1 MPARPVDRRQRPWNK
16 GLLIGQ
22 KKPLEPKHVW
32 SIRVRLEIARSR
44 RDGPMQASATV
55 EWHAPLRLHHYAG
68 WIGQYYCRNVKVR
81 TTLAKISGRYA
92 TTSLSRLSGAD
103 ILKPF

>member
-1 MPARPVDRRQRPWNK
+1 MPRSSRQGEQITGNTATVFVKVPVNGTGP
-16 GLLIGQ
+16 
-22 KKPLEPKHVW
+22 PVT
-32 SIRVRLEIARSR
+32 SIRNR
-44 RDGPMQASATV
+44 RVACA
-55 EWHAPLRLHHYAG
+55 LRLHHYAG